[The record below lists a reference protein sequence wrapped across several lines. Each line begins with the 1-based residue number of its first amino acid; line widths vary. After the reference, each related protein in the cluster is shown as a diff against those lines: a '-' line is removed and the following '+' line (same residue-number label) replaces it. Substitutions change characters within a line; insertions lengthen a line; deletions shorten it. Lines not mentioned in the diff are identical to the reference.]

1 MTWTLAVLTTSRTLP
16 DRSSP
21 MPLGGV
27 ASDSKTSTQSAKL
40 QDWFNTGSVVRGL
53 GIDQERL
60 VLGFRVDRADKA
72 EYTAN

>member
-1 MTWTLAVLTTSRTLP
+1 
-16 DRSSP
+16 